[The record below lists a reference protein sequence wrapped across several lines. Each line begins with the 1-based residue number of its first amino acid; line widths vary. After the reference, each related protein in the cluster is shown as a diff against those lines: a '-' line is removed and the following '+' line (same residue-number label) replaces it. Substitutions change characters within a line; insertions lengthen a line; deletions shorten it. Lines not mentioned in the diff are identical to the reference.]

1 MTEINY
7 EKDIEMDESQLDVE
21 WLEQPGKF
29 LRYSKDLV
37 DAQYNL
43 DIAKENYELICA
55 KADGRIRDNP
65 SAFNCP
71 EDKSGNPKP
80 TEGWISSTLLQEDD
94 VKQAQTELN
103 EARKEFGYLQAVVR
117 AFDQRKVALENLTKL
132 CLSDYFARPSEPRNL
147 TEVMKARYAK
157 EREQVQESAKQE
169 AGVRAKRKLDKKRK

>member
-1 MTEINY
+1 MDY

-43 DIAKENYELICA
+43 DIAKENYELIRA

-71 EDKSGNPKP
+71 EDKGGNPKP
-80 TEGWISSTLLQEDD
+80 TEGWIASTLLQEDD
-94 VKQAQTELN
+94 VKQAQMELN
-103 EARKEFGYLQAVVR
+103 EARKEFGYLQAAVR
-117 AFDQRKVALENLTKL
+117 AFDQRKVSLENLTRL
-132 CLSDYFARPSEPRNL
+132 VLADYFARPSEPRDL
-147 TEVMKARYAK
+147 TAVMKERYGKEKEQAR
-157 EREQVQESAKQE
+157 QESKQE